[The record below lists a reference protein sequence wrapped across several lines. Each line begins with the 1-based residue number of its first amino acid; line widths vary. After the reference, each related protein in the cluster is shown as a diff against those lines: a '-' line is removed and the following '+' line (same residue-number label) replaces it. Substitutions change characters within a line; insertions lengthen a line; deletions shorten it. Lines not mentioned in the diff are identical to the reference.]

1 MRKTA
6 WVLTGLMVLS
16 AAAAMAAEAPATDT
30 SKDKGTMAAPAGDA
44 KMDKKMK
51 PAKSAKTAGELTAVD
66 DAAKKATL
74 KTAGKAGKEWSFTWD
89 DKTVV
94 TPKDAKLEV
103 GGHVTVW
110 HAKDSDLATKIA
122 VAKAKMAKKS

>member
-1 MRKTA
+1 
-6 WVLTGLMVLS
+6 
-16 AAAAMAAEAPATDT
+16 MASEAPATDT
-30 SKDKGTMAAPAGDA
+30 SKDKGTTTTTTTME
-44 KMDKKMK
+44 KMEKKTTVK
-51 PAKSAKTAGELTAVD
+51 PAKSEKAVGELTAVD
-66 DAAKKATL
+66 DAGKKGTL
-74 KTAGKAGKEWSFTWD
+74 KTKAGKEWSFTWD

-122 VAKAKMAKKS
+122 VAKAKMAKAEKKS